1 MRLPEYDRLDALAL
15 ADLVRRGEV
24 SSAEL
29 LEAALERAERRNP
42 RVNAVVAR
50 YDDEARARARGPLPE
65 GPLSGVPFLIKDH
78 LAAWAGHPLTSSSRL
93 LSGVVPDR
101 DAEVVRRFEAAGLV
115 IFGQTNTPELGIL
128 ATTEPAV
135 RGPTRNPYDPARSA
149 GGSSGGSAAAV
160 SVAIVP
166 AAHGNDGGGSL
177 RIPASVCGVFAMK
190 PTRGRV
196 SCGPMLGEIWH
207 GLGTDGVITRSVRD
221 SAALLDAISGPA
233 LGDPFAL
240 PAPHRPF
247 LAAARDRPPPLRVAV
262 THASLFGRT
271 TAPECREAVDRTAR
285 LLEALGHRVV
295 DARPPFSRDA
305 LVRAY
310 LVVVAASVASD
321 VDAAARAAGRA
332 PSLALLEPE
341 TRALAAG
348 GRILRASDLD
358 AARREIHAAGRAVA
372 AFFEDHDV
380 LVTPT
385 LAHPPLPLGA
395 FASSAA
401 ERLGMWLVGR
411 LGSRRLL
418 ERLFEEVGARSFEAT
433 GNTMLFNE
441 TGHPAMTL
449 PLHAT
454 ESGLPIG
461 VQFAAR
467 HGDEATLFRLATQL
481 EETRPWA
488 DRSPPLG

>member
-1 MRLPEYDRLDALAL
+1 
-15 ADLVRRGEV
+15 
-24 SSAEL
+24 
-29 LEAALERAERRNP
+29 
-42 RVNAVVAR
+42 VNAVVAR
-50 YDDEARARARGPLPE
+50 YDEEARESARGPLPE
-65 GPLSGVPFLIKDH
+65 GPLSGVPFLLKDH

-93 LSGVVPDR
+93 LAGYVPER
-101 DAEVVRRFEAAGLV
+101 DAEIVRRFQGAGLV

-135 RGPTRNPYDPARSA
+135 RAPTRNPYDPGRSA

-177 RIPASVCGVFAMK
+177 RIPASACGVFAMK
-190 PTRGRV
+190 ATRGRV
-196 SCGPMLGEIWH
+196 SSGPGLGEIWH
-207 GLGTDGVITRSVRD
+207 GLGTEGVITRSVRD

-233 LGDPFAL
+233 LGDPYAL
-240 PAPHRPF
+240 PASARPF
-247 LAAARDRPPPLRVAV
+247 LAAAGDPPVPLRVAV

-271 TAPECREAVDRTAR
+271 SGPDCREAVDRAAR
-285 LLEALGHRVV
+285 LLEGLGHRVV
-295 DARPPFSRDA
+295 DARPPFPRDA

-310 LVVVAASVASD
+310 LVALAASVAGD
-321 VDAAARAAGRA
+321 LDAGARATGRA
-332 PSLALLEPE
+332 PALGLLEPE
-341 TRALAAG
+341 TQALAAG

-385 LAHPPLPLGA
+385 LAHPPLPVGA
-395 FASSAA
+395 LASSAA

-418 ERLFEEVGARSFEAT
+418 ERLFDEVAARSFEAT
-433 GNTMLFNE
+433 GNTMLFNQ
-441 TGHPAMTL
+441 TGQPAMTL
-449 PLHAT
+449 PLHFA
-454 ESGLPIG
+454 EAGLPIG
-461 VQFAAR
+461 VQFAGP
-467 HGDEATLFRLATQL
+467 HGEEATLFRLASQL
-481 EETRPWA
+481 EEANPWA
-488 DRSPPLG
+488 DRRPPLG